1 MIRLWCSYPQ
11 LLIYPNKVEQG
22 QQLPSYLKP
31 LDKHKNT
38 TKIVLATPPG
48 RTTETGH
55 IQTNSCALFED
66 VLPPMPMIVREKI
79 PRKPKSTDQAQKR
92 AIVSPRGNIF
102 GPTTTQPDQVDRQAQ
117 GKQARNLQQT
127 LLGFLNLWNKKLLWK
142 ARDSSIWHQPV
153 TSRTAFLKASPNSD
167 KPPKAQFST
176 FQIPVTVSSQRTNEG
191 SSQRTLKSF

>member
-38 TKIVLATPPG
+38 TKIVLATPPR

-66 VLPPMPMIVREKI
+66 VLPPMPMIVRERI

-102 GPTTTQPDQVDRQAQ
+102 GPTTTQPGQVDRQAQ
-117 GKQARNLQQT
+117 GKQARNLQHRPS
-127 LLGFLNLWNKKLLWK
+127 LGSLISGTK
-142 ARDSSIWHQPV
+142 SSSGKQGTHQ
-153 TSRTAFLKASPNSD
+153 SGISQSP
-167 KPPKAQFST
+167 AELHF
-176 FQIPVTVSSQRTNEG
+176 
-191 SSQRTLKSF
+191 